1 MHTWNAPARF
11 VISKGKSR
19 CDLRGQPER
28 WIVRIDIG
36 PLAIM
41 DSFVT
46 YVRERTSAP
55 GTSDGRYVHLN
66 ESVTGQTLCPSRRYT
81 ISSRGTCP
89 TGDPQGGTAVHM
101 ARSVV
106 TGVLLV
112 PDTHRLFPRGDEISS
127 TICTEPG
134 VDDFRAVKTPAAL
147 FSRCQASTYD
157 VPAEA
162 AKSQADPTRESTD
175 PREVAQ
181 TS

>member
-1 MHTWNAPARF
+1 MDGTHRHRSPYHH
-11 VISKGKSR
+11 GLL
-19 CDLRGQPER
+19 CD
-28 WIVRIDIG
+28 
-36 PLAIM
+36 
-41 DSFVT
+41 F
-46 YVRERTSAP
+46 VRERTSAP

-112 PDTHRLFPRGDEISS
+112 PDTHRIFPRGDEISS

-147 FSRCQASTYD
+147 FSMSGLDLRCLSGGRKVTGGLYLRID
-157 VPAEA
+157 
-162 AKSQADPTRESTD
+162 
-175 PREVAQ
+175 
-181 TS
+181 